1 MSIDLAAR
9 IAAWADKLRD
19 ISAYG
24 LMFAEN
30 DYDRARYRA
39 IQDIVLEMFGLAT
52 GETLEELE
60 PIRGTVISRPTPFP
74 VGDAAV
80 IDSRGRILLMQRAD
94 DHQWAMP
101 GGGLE
106 VGETPAAGVVR
117 EAFEETGVRCQAIAL
132 VGVFDSRVCGLISRH
147 HMYAYTFLCR
157 PIGEIISHYTGE
169 ETLDTGWFAEDA
181 LPEAMHPGHAGRIP
195 EAFRVWR
202 GDQRAYFDL

>member
-1 MSIDLAAR
+1 MDLAVK

-19 ISAYG
+19 TSAYG

-30 DYDRARYRA
+30 DYDRTRYRA
-39 IQDIVLEMFGLAT
+39 IQDIAMEMFALAS
-52 GETLEELE
+52 GETVEELE

-80 IDSRGRILLMQRAD
+80 IDDQGRILLMQRSD
-94 DHQWAMP
+94 DHTWAMP

-117 EAFEETGVRCQAIAL
+117 EVFEETGVRCQAIAL
-132 VGVFDSRVCGLISRH
+132 VGVFDSRLWGLVSRH
-147 HMYAYTFLCR
+147 HMYAYTVLCN
-157 PIGEIISHYTGE
+157 PTGEIISNYTGE

-181 LPEAMHPGHAGRIP
+181 LPEDIHPGHAGRIP
-195 EAFRVWR
+195 VAFRVWR
-202 GDQRAYFDL
+202 GDGRSYFDP